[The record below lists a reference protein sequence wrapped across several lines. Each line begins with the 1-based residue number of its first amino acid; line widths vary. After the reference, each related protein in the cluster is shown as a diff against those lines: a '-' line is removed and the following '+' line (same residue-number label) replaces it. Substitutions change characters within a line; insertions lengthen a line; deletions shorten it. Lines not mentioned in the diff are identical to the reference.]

1 MFMRHTAF
9 RRHIGCLNGEIMT
22 RLLILFATIS
32 LFCLSVQPVLGASV
46 TITPTAG
53 GSYIVQ
59 GNSMDGVA
67 GIELTITYDS
77 SSLSSPTVT
86 QGALVA
92 GAMMVANTGNPGS
105 IKTAIISTKT
115 FSGSGEIATVT
126 FATRNGTGGI
136 TSATVK
142 MIDSKGVSIPAQA
155 TVSGESAPFENPSGF
170 TTTAGVPFSQ
180 PVTAGVTTGSSSA
193 VSSSSSSL
201 PTQLGTVNMPSDAQ
215 AKSDPKPVDSVVV
228 PIQNIEPPAV
238 KPVDPP
244 AEVKPVAAPQKQE
257 AIKITSYK
265 GVLESFRVFNGKK
278 SPAAYSSLYN
288 KEITPAIRQ
297 EPAVALSDGKTT
309 LNILI
314 KLDTADDKS
323 PNFSLNGA
331 RLVSLSKDDSL
342 RWTVV
347 VLPKTGTVQ
356 ASLTIL
362 TDSDMIEYPLTV
374 APPVE
379 GVSAVEADFA
389 AFLTD
394 SGASPSTRDLNGDGR
409 HDYLDDFIY
418 TANYLRKK
426 GVTDKTPK

>member
-1 MFMRHTAF
+1 
-9 RRHIGCLNGEIMT
+9 
-22 RLLILFATIS
+22 
-32 LFCLSVQPVLGASV
+32 
-46 TITPTAG
+46 
-53 GSYIVQ
+53 
-59 GNSMDGVA
+59 MDGVA
-67 GIELTITYDS
+67 GIDLTITYDG

-92 GAMMVANTGNPGS
+92 GAMMVANTSNPGS

-126 FATRNGTGGI
+126 FANRNGTGGI

-142 MIDSKGVSIPAQA
+142 MINSKGVSIPAQA
-155 TVSGESAPFENPSGF
+155 TISGESAPATAASGF

-180 PVTAGVTTGSSSA
+180 TGAEVTAGVPSA
-193 VSSSSSSL
+193 TASAASSL
-201 PTQLGTVNMPSDAQ
+201 PVQLGTVNMPSDFPV
-215 AKSDPKPVDSVVV
+215 KNDPKPVDSVSV
-228 PIQNIEPPAV
+228 PIQSIEPPAV
-238 KPVDPP
+238 KPADPP

-257 AIKITSYK
+257 PVKITSYK

-278 SPAAYSSLYN
+278 SPAVYIALYN
-288 KEITPAIRQ
+288 KEITPTIHQ
-297 EPAVALSDGKTT
+297 EPAIALSDGKTQ

-314 KLDTADDKS
+314 KLDAAGDKS

-331 RLVSLSKDDSL
+331 KLVSLSKDDSL
-342 RWTVV
+342 RWTIV
-347 VLPKTGTVQ
+347 VLPKTGTLQ
-356 ASLTIL
+356 AGLTIL

-379 GVSAVEADFA
+379 GVSAAEADFA
-389 AFLTD
+389 AFLAD

-426 GVTDKTPK
+426 GVADKTPK